1 MLKKKNAS
9 KKKKKEK
16 LEKTLNSTK
25 DEEKDKNLIN
35 AIYLRKKNIFLID
48 YKTSINIYDLDFKSI
63 QTIQKKDDEIMFE
76 CKNENIILYNTTS
89 LKIIELSENNKTH
102 SILRTLNIPIS
113 HSSKWDKSGILVS
126 SGNKLLIYDLVLAKY
141 KEIYSHGFD
150 FELGKVYQLD
160 ENTIL
165 IQNKDLYIYN
175 LENVS
180 LTPIYKDIIWNDLTL
195 LTNDILLAK
204 NPNSE
209 IPGILLISISIRN
222 IIDEIRFPLNK
233 DLHFQLSSDNNYL
246 FCILDYNDSKVKIE
260 VLKFDKES
268 EDFKRVKS
276 FIFKNNIFS
285 IFNLKNEKFLVLDKS
300 GKLNNLELN

>member
-1 MLKKKNAS
+1 M
-9 KKKKKEK
+9 
-16 LEKTLNSTK
+16 
-25 DEEKDKNLIN
+25 
-35 AIYLRKKNIFLID
+35 D
-48 YKTSINIYDLDFKSI
+48 YKTSINIYDLDLKSI
-63 QTIQKKDDEIMFE
+63 QKIQKKEDEIMFE
-76 CKNENIILYNTTS
+76 CKNENIILYNKTS
-89 LKIIELSENNKTH
+89 LKIIQLSDNNKTH

-113 HSSKWDKSGILVS
+113 HSSKWDKSGIIVS
-126 SGNKLLIYDLVLAKY
+126 SGNKLLIYDIVLEKY

-150 FELGKVYQLD
+150 FEIGKVYQLD
-160 ENTIL
+160 EDTIL

-209 IPGILLISISIRN
+209 IPGIILISISIRN

-260 VLKFDKES
+260 VFKFDKEC

-276 FIFKNNIFS
+276 FLFKNNIFS
-285 IFNLKNEKFLVLDKS
+285 IFNIKNEKFLVLDKS
-300 GKLNNLELN
+300 GKLNKLELN

>member
-9 KKKKKEK
+9 QKKKKEK

-233 DLHFQLSSDNNYL
+233 DLQFQLSSDNNYL

>member
-9 KKKKKEK
+9 QKKKKEK

-165 IQNKDLYIYN
+165 IQNQDLYIYN

-233 DLHFQLSSDNNYL
+233 DLQFQLSSDNNYL

>member
-1 MLKKKNAS
+1 M
-9 KKKKKEK
+9 
-16 LEKTLNSTK
+16 
-25 DEEKDKNLIN
+25 
-35 AIYLRKKNIFLID
+35 D
-48 YKTSINIYDLDFKSI
+48 YKTSINIYDLDLKSI

-76 CKNENIILYNTTS
+76 CKNENIILYNKTS
-89 LKIIELSENNKTH
+89 LKIIQLSDNNKTH
-102 SILRTLNIPIS
+102 TILRTLNIPIS
-113 HSSKWDKSGILVS
+113 HSSKWDKSGIIVS
-126 SGNKLLIYDLVLAKY
+126 SGNKLLIYDIVLEKY

-150 FELGKVYQLD
+150 FEIGKVYQLD
-160 ENTIL
+160 EDTIL

-209 IPGILLISISIRN
+209 IPGIILISISIRN

-233 DLHFQLSSDNNYL
+233 DLHFQLSSDKNYL

-260 VLKFDKES
+260 VFQFDKEC
-268 EDFKRVKS
+268 EDFKRVKT
-276 FIFKNNIFS
+276 FVFKNNIFS

-300 GKLNNLELN
+300 GKLNKLELN